1 MKTARFFIL
10 FILSIL
16 LIVTDVDAQSL
27 AQSENEA
34 ATSTLSAP
42 KRPARQIKQNA
53 DTLSREQRRERRR
66 GQRQKPSDGK
76 HDMVIRTDSV
86 VKVAD
91 GSVALVLAG
100 GGAKGL
106 YHIGVIKAL
115 EENSIPID
123 YISGT
128 SMGAIVGALYAS
140 GYTPD
145 EMIEIATSGK
155 IEEWVSGKI
164 DDSYKYLYTER
175 ADVPSMFS
183 VYADIKRDTLR
194 ARSHLNLA
202 LPHAFV
208 NTAQI
213 DMALTEI
220 FAAASA
226 AASDDF
232 DKLMIPFRCI
242 ATDANRHTPV
252 EFSSG
257 SLPFAVRASMSYPIL
272 FRPVTDSNGAVLVD
286 GGCYNNFPWQPLE
299 REFSPSFIIGS
310 QCLDANDPIT
320 QNSSVEKQIMSLVTM
335 PTDYSLPEG
344 KGLLIKRNV
353 EASLL
358 DFSAGQ
364 ATIEQGYE
372 DALTA
377 MPALKERLA
386 SRRTPQQ
393 TAQMREAFRSRKPE
407 LRFSEMDVDGL
418 NSRQRE
424 YARTFVKRDKLDEDT
439 LNRRTI
445 SFDEVRSRYFSL
457 MASNE
462 FTTNAFPK
470 LQYDS
475 LQRDFSIKFDL
486 AAKPA
491 VKFLIGGNISSTV
504 FNQIFLGLNYFR
516 LGRTATTAYTDLF
529 LGPVSSVVRLG
540 GRTVF
545 MARTP
550 MYLDYSLQG
559 SWHSNLRGSYGNI
572 TPVNNTISAR
582 TIESYAHLG
591 FGVAASR
598 RSTLELSANAG
609 YNFYSYIDSFDEPN
623 DPTTHNWF
631 RFAAARLQF
640 QYSTLDKIA
649 YPTRGGRFTA
659 SAIGVLGRDKYETA
673 ELFEQGLKHTAKRE
687 WVGAKIKWEHY
698 PSNWRDWWFSVSYNI
713 EAVYTSHPDFGTPYA
728 TILTSPRYAPLPHA
742 QMLYMPEYAANRY
755 AALGVIPTFK
765 VMPNFYVRTGVYAM
779 LRDPLRVDDYLH
791 YMGDFS
797 LVYHTPIG
805 PVSLSLIKYDFDS
818 KNNGYLMFNFGYP
831 IFGSRGLFY

>member
-1 MKTARFFIL
+1 MA
-10 FILSIL
+10 
-16 LIVTDVDAQSL
+16 TDVGAQSIV
-27 AQSENEA
+27 QSPNKAVA
-34 ATSTLSAP
+34 ATPASSRRA
-42 KRPARQIKQNA
+42 KRGISHRADNSA
-53 DTLSREQRRERRR
+53 DTLTREQRRGRRR
-66 GQRQKPSDGK
+66 GQRGRASDGEK
-76 HDMVIRTDSV
+76 DMVIRTDSV
-86 VKVAD
+86 VRVAN

-140 GYTPD
+140 GYTAD
-145 EMIEIATSGK
+145 EMSEIVTSGR

-164 DDSYKYLYTER
+164 DDSYKYLYMER
-175 ADVPSMFS
+175 EDVPSMFS

-194 ARSHLNLA
+194 DRSQLNLA

-232 DKLMIPFRCI
+232 DRLMIPFRCI

-252 EFSSG
+252 EFRSG

-272 FRPVTDSNGAVLVD
+272 FRPVTDSDGAVLVD

-310 QCLDANDPIT
+310 QCIAANEPIT

-335 PTDYSLPEG
+335 PTDYTLPEG
-344 KGLLIKRNV
+344 KSLLIKREV
-353 EASLL
+353 GASLL
-358 DFSAGQ
+358 DFSGGQ

-372 DALTA
+372 DALRA

-386 SRRTPQQ
+386 SRRTPEQ

-407 LRFSEMDVDGL
+407 LRFSEMDTEGL
-418 NSRQRE
+418 NTRQRE
-424 YARTFVKRDKLDEDT
+424 YARTFVRRSKPSDEDT
-439 LNRRTI
+439 LQHKTI
-445 SFDEVRSRYFSL
+445 SFEEVRSRYFSL

-470 LQYDS
+470 VQYDS

-491 VKFLIGGNISSTV
+491 VKFLIGGNLSSTV

-572 TPVNNTISAR
+572 TPVRNTINAR

-623 DPTTHNWF
+623 DPSTHNWF
-631 RFAAARLQF
+631 RFAASRLQF

-659 SAIGVLGRDKYETA
+659 SVIGVLGRDKYETA
-673 ELFEQGLKHTAKRE
+673 ELFARGLKHTARRE

-713 EAVYTSHPDFGTPYA
+713 EAVYTNHPDFGTPYA
-728 TILTSPRYAPLPHA
+728 TILSSPRYTPLPHA

-755 AALGVIPTFK
+755 AALGVMPTFK
-765 VMPNFYVRTGVYAM
+765 VLPSFYVRAGVFAM
-779 LRDPLRVDDYLH
+779 LRDPLRKDDYLH

-805 PVSLSLIKYDFDS
+805 PVSLSLIKYGFDS